1 MARFMALLRNTW
13 WLWIAFLVS
22 GASLSYFNPI
32 FLFML
37 PLCLTV
43 FVWFAYV
50 RYDENGNFKGS

>member
-13 WLWIAFLVS
+13 WLWIAFFVS
-22 GASLSYFNPI
+22 GTSLSYFNPI
-32 FLFML
+32 FLFMF
-37 PLCLTV
+37 PLCATV